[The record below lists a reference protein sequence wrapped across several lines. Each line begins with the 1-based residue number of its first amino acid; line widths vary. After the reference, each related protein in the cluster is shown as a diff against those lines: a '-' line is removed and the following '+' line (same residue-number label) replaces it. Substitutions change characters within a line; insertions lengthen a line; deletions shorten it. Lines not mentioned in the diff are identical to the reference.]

1 MDRGPKTLKALIE
14 KVCKMLAF
22 NRVPIMREEE
32 EEDKRDIVLE
42 NVLLFIWLR
51 IQFMRMYDRIRR
63 GDVQQILDAGRR
75 LVAWLANGGN
85 MISMQQN

>member
-22 NRVPIMREEE
+22 NRVSIMREEE

-42 NVLLFIWLR
+42 NMLLFI
-51 IQFMRMYDRIRR
+51 
-63 GDVQQILDAGRR
+63 
-75 LVAWLANGGN
+75 
-85 MISMQQN
+85 